1 MRVVFAVILCLA
13 LLPSRAHA
21 EDVSDALSVAWE
33 SFWQQTGYPR
43 YVYKWQ
49 APMRVRFTGASVQRH
64 SAFAMQQLKQVA
76 DIAGMPI
83 TQVAVDDATAN
94 VEVEFVSTS
103 EPLPDKQPCVTNT
116 TARNGVIQRAR
127 IRANELSV
135 WRCMLHESMHLM
147 GIPGHPMGNS
157 ILTYFARSGGLTETD
172 TLLLRTIYSEEVQ
185 PGMSPFAVL
194 PILARHIVEGS
205 RDRP

>member
-1 MRVVFAVILCLA
+1 MRTVYCQTAPEFHRLWVFVDDRRDPRVAWTPMRVVFAVMLCLG

-21 EDVSDALSVAWE
+21 EDVRDALSVAWE

-43 YVYKWQ
+43 WVYKWQ
-49 APMRVRFTGASVQRH
+49 APIRVKFTGASVQRH

-116 TARNGVIQRAR
+116 IA
-127 IRANELSV
+127 
-135 WRCMLHESMHLM
+135 
-147 GIPGHPMGNS
+147 
-157 ILTYFARSGGLTETD
+157 
-172 TLLLRTIYSEEVQ
+172 
-185 PGMSPFAVL
+185 
-194 PILARHIVEGS
+194 
-205 RDRP
+205 